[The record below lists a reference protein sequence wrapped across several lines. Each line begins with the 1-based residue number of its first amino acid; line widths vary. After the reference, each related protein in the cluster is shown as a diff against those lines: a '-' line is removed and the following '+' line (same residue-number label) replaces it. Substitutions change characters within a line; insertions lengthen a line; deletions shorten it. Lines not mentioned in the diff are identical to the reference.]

1 MQIERTNRAL
11 RHAQRYWDQGLPI
24 PLTIA
29 ARLMEQGYDV
39 EALETHALCGVQQ
52 ELPFDSEDD
61 EGPQLDVFDEEY
73 LRYVHD
79 ADSALN

>member
-1 MQIERTNRAL
+1 MQIERTTRAL

-39 EALETHALCGVQQ
+39 EALETRALGGVQQ
-52 ELPFDSEDD
+52 ELPFHDEDD
-61 EGPQLDVFDEEY
+61 ELDQLTRAY
-73 LRYVHD
+73 T
-79 ADSALN
+79 ALN

>member
-1 MQIERTNRAL
+1 MQIERTTRAL

-39 EALETHALCGVQQ
+39 DALERHALERHALGGVQQ
-52 ELPFDSEDD
+52 ELSFDD
-61 EGPQLDVFDEEY
+61 EELDQLTAAY
-73 LRYVHD
+73 
-79 ADSALN
+79 AALN